1 MKVKISSIVES
12 QIPSFLREE
21 SPLLVE
27 FIRQYFV
34 SGEYAGGPFDLISNI
49 DSYTKLESLTKNIQ
63 STVLST
69 GISFSDTE
77 INVTSTKGFPDSYG
91 LLKIDS
97 EIITYTNKTDTTF
110 NNCVRGFCG
119 TSNYELEFSTSESA
133 SHSANSV
140 VENLSVIFLNRF
152 LEKLK
157 KQLIPG
163 FEGREFTDTL
173 NQTTFIEKSKDFY
186 ATKGT
191 DRAFE
196 ILFGA
201 LYGEPVSVIKPRD
214 YLFTP
219 SDAEYRVSKD
229 LVVESIFGDPLLLE
243 NRTLF
248 QDETENYSKATGA
261 ISKVEKIYRGEKT
274 YYVISLDY
282 DFNRNNSHFGEFS
295 IHPKTQLTSF
305 APVGAKTLDVD
316 STVGFP
322 KSGSLLLSDNS
333 ILTYTSK
340 SINQFFGCSGVTFN
354 LNSGDTVAVNA
365 FAYGYVDQNATN
377 TVSVRVTGV
386 IGEFK
391 EIDEAYHLNVD
402 DIIRPKSLGKSS
414 TDIRSKNWFYNIPN
428 CYNLESVQLLDSLT
442 SQYEI
447 KTIDNNFLNVGDAIK
462 IYYKNGTVIST
473 TIYSK
478 VNFTTFVVQGQGQ
491 LVFSNIDY
499 IENQVARANSS
510 NFADVSNYSAN
521 IQNVYVDST
530 ENYYVASPSL
540 PVYFQEPLAASAR
553 EISLNG
559 SFSGTV
565 INYTNHGFISGDVV
579 VYDYSSSNL
588 GIAKGIYYIKK
599 VTKDS
604 LSLATSRTNLKAG
617 NFVSIFG
624 TVTNNTLSYNDFSG
638 KTLNHQKLLRKI
650 SQSVSAT
657 EPAQTPIGNTGIL
670 NNGVEILNYKS
681 QDAVF
686 YGPIDSIVVISP
698 GSDYDVIN
706 PPVIEIT
713 DETGINARANC
724 EVIGKLKE
732 IRIVNPGLNYTSEPS
747 ITISGG
753 NGKNAKAR
761 AEISL
766 FEHSSSFDSTSIVN
780 NTIGFSTFHGFNNAE
795 KVLFKPDGKSKVS
808 GITTD
813 SQYFTYTVDSLQL
826 KLHKT
831 YSDAISGINTIT
843 LTPSGIAIHRIVSA
857 DAKTRVSSVNVINYG
872 TGYVNHK
879 VSIDSSGIST
889 ETNIINKVGHGF
901 KSGELI
907 VYQDYTN
914 IPISGITTTESYYV
928 TPLNEN
934 SFKLSEVAATTP
946 DYNFKTGQFVTL
958 TDSGSGTHY
967 FNYEPIVVTIDGIS
981 GVGTNTGSYFSAEI
995 QPIFR
1000 GEITS
1005 VSIENGG
1012 QKYGQEDILNY
1023 NRQPSIKINSGESAQ
1038 VQPIIIDGK
1047 ITQVLVINSGSGYNA
1062 PPIISVSGTGT
1073 GVKLTPIVKNGELKE
1088 VKIINSGYG
1097 YDSRN
1102 TYLNVIS
1109 SGTDAQLRANMK
1121 RWTINNIERLI
1132 QTNKIVDDDGIITK
1146 SINSEYGLQYV
1157 HGYAPRK
1164 LRKILSASKYVSG
1177 NLTYQPDLQL
1187 VNNKEKISDSHS
1199 PILGWAYDG
1208 NPIYGPY
1215 GYEAQNGGK
1224 IKIVE
1229 SSYKIALSSYRPN
1242 LTLYPQGFFVEDYQF
1257 TNTGDL
1263 DEHNGRYCVTPEF
1276 PNGTY
1281 AYFATV
1287 SKNGYETTGAFANY
1301 FKPVFPY
1308 FIGNT
1313 YHSKIIDF
1321 NFSYASNQDI
1331 IDLNDT
1337 GWLRNI
1343 TPFAF
1348 NSENSFYK
1356 YLIQPFNQYEQSST
1370 VTSTLPG
1377 SIERVIVS
1385 SGGVNY
1391 KIADKLVFNSDI
1403 SGGINATAEV
1413 ASISGKP
1420 VSSISIAS
1428 TSFYDVEF
1436 TPSSEFGIIGYCKI
1450 PHSIED
1456 KDNVSISNLFHN
1468 KSYLQNSFNAS
1479 VIPQVYT
1486 LNTSIG
1492 DPTATGNITYINLY
1506 GNFNFPYVRENDI
1519 FQINSEKV
1527 RVLNVDKKSSR
1538 LRVEREYGGSVGT
1551 THDVGTPIK
1560 EIPRK
1565 FFIPSGK
1572 QNFTNST
1579 FNREIYFNPSES
1591 VGIGYGNTIVFS
1603 NPGIGPTSVYVPT
1616 KSIYIPEHGLTTG
1629 DKLIYKSNGGSSFSV
1644 TNGITTTTLNDNT
1657 SVYVVSFSGD
1667 FVGLSTQKVG
1677 IGSTGNFVG
1686 YNTTSAAKILY
1697 YNTSGS
1703 GYKHSLITTYD
1714 STIGQVNKNLVS
1726 VFTDYFS
1733 ELSAGD
1739 SVTVSVLPSDSQV
1752 IKVAYNKETQRLL
1765 LNPRTFTTSD
1775 VFGNFITLKNHGY
1788 YNGKKIIHTSSN
1800 PTMGLENNG
1809 IYYAIVINSD
1819 KIGLSNSYY
1828 GSVVGNEIVELTG
1841 TSAGAF
1847 SEINP
1852 SINVLNSNSI
1862 IFDLS
1867 DSSLSDFNG
1876 FERISSFNFDIF
1888 TDKQFFN
1895 KFYTTYSDSNFNVI
1909 KAGKIGI
1916 DSTANVTIRYDN
1928 NLPNELYYNLIPNS
1942 DKIVYNDKENITN
1955 FNKIIFV
1962 ESTYSGEHIVSGI
1975 GSTSFNYTLASIPEQ
1990 SIYINNIKYTTNSNS
2005 ASGPIDRIVV
2015 TSGGSGYKTLPG
2027 IGSVISDNGSNA
2039 IFEVFSKSI
2048 GRINNVNI
2056 NDIGYDYPADLTLTP
2071 ITQTPIVLKVVP
2083 QTTLKSVVIS
2093 APGKNYNTAP
2103 FLVLL
2108 DGLTLKRVTDVDL
2121 RYTLGDSIVTI
2132 FKNSKG
2138 INNVQPI
2145 IIPTNNSNAIGI
2157 NSITFN
2163 NITKDVTLFLAQSY
2177 SNPLDFPF
2185 IVGDKVLIE
2194 NVSIYTDPTAKGY
2207 NSSSYDYSR
2216 FEIKQISPNIGG
2228 ANGTITYNL
2237 SDKLNYGEYPGI
2249 FNTAVSSG
2257 SVIPEKFF
2265 PQFTIELTKNS
2276 FLRDEIVTSGNLIG
2290 KVQFWNEQNELLTLS
2305 TADEF
2310 SSGIVVLG
2318 TDSLSQGTVDKVYEF
2333 KSEYEIKSSSIVKK
2347 GWNTEKGFFDNEF
2360 QRIQDSNY
2368 YQAFAYSLKSKI
2380 DYETWN
2386 NPVSSL
2392 THTAGFKKFAD
2403 FILESE
2409 VSSSIDTDQNIGLSD
2424 ANLFIISEVDLN
2436 AIDDYD
2442 LGTENNYK
2450 IGSNIASNQ
2459 IYFTNRILQ
2468 NYSQAVGNRVLVIDD
2483 ISSNFDGIARQFNL
2497 TSSNK
2502 NIFLRNFDGSSQSV
2516 VDVNNNIIKIPNHY
2530 FTNGEK
2536 VSYSYTGSPIGIQ
2549 TTNISGI
2556 GLTNKLPSTLYVI
2569 KYSETDIGFADT
2581 AENAIKGKPV
2591 PLTLSSVGT
2600 GSTHILKSTIQNTK
2614 AIISLGG
2621 IIQAPI
2627 VATATSTRTTSYVG
2641 IGSTTISFMSVGD
2654 FSSGDYAKID
2664 DEIVKV
2670 ISVGVA
2676 STNSVSVNRGWVGTG
2691 IATHAINSSVYK
2703 IQGDYNIVDNTI
2715 HFVEPP
2721 KGPSPTGTD
2730 CCFSGNSQGS
2740 TSGVGTEGII
2750 TITYTTDQATWLGI
2764 PDYDTNTRPLQLN
2777 RRGFALSTGV
2787 IPNTRNF
2794 IYQYLSGNY
2803 APAGNLIPVG
2813 QTGRTGSLGP
2823 NEQRF
2828 DYYFE
2833 AATSI
2838 ITGPPQINQWVNN
2851 LDLSF
2856 GSFYLDGSLDF
2867 CGPANAVGILSAS
2880 SVGQAQYIDESN
2892 SGINWAGNQN
2902 SLTSNI
2908 YNIVFGASGRTG
2920 TLQYTAFSN
2929 INNGN
2934 IGQGDRTEN
2943 SGGTITITVNPSN
2956 MNITSPGVVNQ
2967 PVEDFIGITTTL
2979 NFNGRV
2985 FMRNGIKNTI
2995 NDAYYTNFVFDD
3007 ISSGFNGISST
3018 FTLKN
3023 NSQNITGI
3031 ATNTGAILINEVF
3044 QEPSELTGF
3053 NRAYNSYTISQTA
3066 GISSIRFLGA
3076 PATQSNDVNGSGLP
3090 VGGVI
3095 VSIGYTQ
3102 GFGLQPLVSAGGTAN
3117 VSLAG
3122 TITSI
3127 SVNNSGSGYRV
3138 GLQTVNVK
3146 VYSPTSGLS
3155 TFQNVGVA
3163 SVLNGRVVSVNLTNP
3178 GAGFTFTN
3186 PPTVKFDSPLPYA
3199 NIPLLSSG
3207 IGTGAK
3213 INLTVGIASSV
3224 IDVEMIQ
3231 RGFGYRKGDVLTLAT
3246 GGTVG
3251 IPTVLSPSYSEFKIL
3266 VDEIYNNKFSGWTF
3280 GELQLIDSIES
3291 LFDGIRRSFP
3301 IKIDNELR
3309 SIRTTYGS
3317 LIDINTTLLIFV
3329 NGILQ
3334 NPGESYSV
3342 TGSSFITF
3350 TEPPKETCSCTILFY
3365 RGSGTTDVIDVD
3377 VLETI
3382 KPGDLVRLDDD
3393 FGYAETDR
3401 LVSSVTSSDSVNTI
3415 TYTGAGISEDV
3426 SYVRPV
3432 RWRKQTEDLFINQAE
3447 VTKNRVIYEEIIEPT
3462 TKIIKN
3468 VGINTTVLFVENV
3481 KTIFDDER
3489 ENTIQ
3494 NYRNELRIITQDD
3507 VRVAI
3512 ATVTVSNSGSI
3523 NSVTINDGGKGYVTP
3538 PAISFPIPVGLTT
3551 ASRAYATATVT
3562 TGSISSIVINTPGVG
3577 YTFTSPPQVM
3587 IESPKNNFQDVT
3599 ASKYE
3604 GDFGLISGI
3613 GKTSVGIASTALVF
3627 DLYIPE
3633 DSFLRNSNIVG
3644 SAITISGIQTGY
3656 YFVVKN
3662 SYIGSG
3668 NKSLDENGNL
3678 ISNSTTYIDNV
3689 YRVAAVSIAST
3700 YVSGIGTTS
3709 IVKVITSVD
3718 NNNVSGI
3725 GVTNFYGTYSWGR
3738 ITIPNG
3744 ISSGQFSIYNNG
3756 ISGINTSPAVKRIN
3770 PLKYKNY
3777 T

>member
-34 SGEYAGGPFDLISNI
+34 SGEYAGGPFDLIPNI
-49 DSYTKLESLTKNIQ
+49 DSYTKLENLTKNIQ

-69 GISFSDTE
+69 DISFSDTE

-97 EIITYTNKTDTTF
+97 EIITYTHKTDTTF

-261 ISKVEKIYRGEKT
+261 ISKVEKIYRGDKT

-282 DFNRNNSHFGEFS
+282 DFNKNLSQFGEFS

-305 APVGAKTLDVD
+305 VSVGAKTLDVD

-322 KSGSLLLSDNS
+322 QSGSLLLSDNS

-340 SINQFFGCSGVTFN
+340 SINQFFGCSGITFN
-354 LNSGDTVAVNA
+354 LVAGDTVAVNA
-365 FAYGYVDQNATN
+365 FAYGYVDQNGTN

-402 DIIRPKSLGKSS
+402 DNIRPKSLGKSS

-428 CYNLESVQLLDSLT
+428 CYILESVQLLDSLT

-447 KTIDNNFLNVGDAIK
+447 KTIDDNFLNVGDAIK

-478 VNFTTFVVQGQGQ
+478 VNFNTFVVQGQGQ

-499 IENQVARANSS
+499 IENQVSRANAS

-530 ENYYVASPSL
+530 ENFYVAAPSL
-540 PVYFQEPLAASAR
+540 PVYFQEPLAVSSR
-553 EISLNG
+553 GITING
-559 SFSGTV
+559 SFNGTV

-579 VYDYSSSNL
+579 VYDYSNSNL
-588 GIAKGIYYIKK
+588 GISKGIYYVKK
-599 VTKDS
+599 VSKDS
-604 LSLATSRTNLKAG
+604 FSLSTSRTNLKAG
-617 NFVSIFG
+617 NFVSLFG
-624 TVTNNTLSYNDFSG
+624 TVANNTLSYNDFSG

-650 SQSVSAT
+650 PQSVSAT
-657 EPAQTPIGNTGIL
+657 EPALTPIGNTGIL

-698 GSDYDVIN
+698 GSEYDVIN
-706 PPVIEIT
+706 PPIIEIT
-713 DETGINARANC
+713 DETGINAQANC
-724 EVIGKLKE
+724 EVIGALKE

-753 NGKNAKAR
+753 NGKNARAR
-761 AEISL
+761 AEISP

-843 LTPSGIAIHRIVSA
+843 LAPSGIAIHRIVSA
-857 DAKTRVSSVNVINYG
+857 EAKTRVSSVNVIDSG
-872 TGYVNHK
+872 TGYANRK

-901 KSGELI
+901 KIGELI

-914 IPISGITTTESYYV
+914 IPISGITTSESYYV
-928 TPLNEN
+928 TPLDEN
-934 SFKLSEVAATTP
+934 SFKLSEVAAITP

-967 FNYEPIVVTIDGIS
+967 FNYEPITVTIDGIS

-1023 NRQPSIKINSGESAQ
+1023 NRQPFIKINSGEYAQ

-1062 PPIISVSGTGT
+1062 PPNIIVSGKGT
-1073 GVKLTPIVKNGELKE
+1073 GVKMTPIVRNGELKE

-1109 SGTDAQLRANMK
+1109 SGQDAQLRANMK
-1121 RWTINNIERLI
+1121 RWTINTIERLI
-1132 QTNKIVDDDGIITK
+1132 QTNKIVDDDGIIAK

-1164 LRKILSASKYVSG
+1164 LRKIASASKYVSG

-1187 VNNKEKISDSHS
+1187 VNNREKVSDSHS

-1215 GYEAQNGGK
+1215 GYEAQTGGR

-1229 SSYKIALSSYRPN
+1229 SSYKINLSGDRPN

-1287 SKNGYETTGAFANY
+1287 ANNGYETTGAFANY

-1356 YLIQPFNQYEQSST
+1356 YLIQPFNQYEQSTT

-1377 SIERVIVS
+1377 SIESVIVS
-1385 SGGVNY
+1385 SGGNNY
-1391 KIADKLVFNSDI
+1391 QIGDKLVFNSDI

-1413 ASISGKP
+1413 TSISGKP

-1436 TPSSEFGIIGYCKI
+1436 TPSSEFGIICYCKA
-1450 PHSIED
+1450 PHSIEN
-1456 KDNVSISNLFHN
+1456 KDNISISNLFHN
-1468 KSYLQNSFNAS
+1468 KSYLQNAFNVS
-1479 VIPQVYT
+1479 VVPQEYT

-1492 DPTATGNITYINLY
+1492 DPTTTGNITYINLY
-1506 GNFNFPYVRENDI
+1506 GNLNFPYIRENDI
-1519 FQINSEKV
+1519 FQINNEKV
-1527 RVLNVDKKSSR
+1527 RVLNVDRKSSR

-1551 THDVGTPIK
+1551 THNVGTQIR
-1560 EIPRK
+1560 ELPRK
-1565 FFIPSGK
+1565 FFIPSGS

-1591 VGIGYGNTIVFS
+1591 VGVGYGNTIIFS
-1603 NPGIGPTSVYVPT
+1603 NPGIGPTSAYVPT

-1629 DKLIYKSNGGSSFSV
+1629 DRLIYKSNGGSSFSV
-1644 TNGITTTTLNDNT
+1644 TNGITTNTLNDNT
-1657 SVYVVSFSGD
+1657 IVYAVSFSKD

-1686 YNTTSAAKILY
+1686 YNTTSAAKILS

-1714 STIGQVNKNLVS
+1714 STVGQVNKNLVS
-1726 VFTDYFS
+1726 VFTDSFS
-1733 ELSAGD
+1733 ELSSGD
-1739 SVTVSVLPSDSQV
+1739 SVTVSVLPTDSQ
-1752 IKVAYNKETQRLL
+1752 IFKVSYNKETQRLL
-1765 LNPRTFTTSD
+1765 LNPRTFTSTD
-1775 VFGNFITLKNHGY
+1775 VNGNFIVLRNHGY
-1788 YNGKKIIHTSSN
+1788 YNGKKLIHTSST
-1800 PTMGLENNG
+1800 PTMGLENDR

-1819 KIGLSNSYY
+1819 KICLSNSYY

-1841 TSAGAF
+1841 TSSGAF

-1852 SINVLNSNSI
+1852 SINALNSNSI
-1862 IFDLS
+1862 VFDLS

-1876 FERISSFNFDIF
+1876 FESVSSFDFDVF
-1888 TDKQFFN
+1888 TDRQFFN
-1895 KFYTTYSDSNFNVI
+1895 KFYTTYNDSNFNVI
-1909 KAGKIGI
+1909 KTGKIGI

-1928 NLPNELYYNLIPNS
+1928 NLPNELYYNLIPIS
-1942 DKIVYNDKENITN
+1942 DKNVYNDKENITN
-1955 FNKIIFV
+1955 FNKIIFT
-1962 ESTYSGEHIVSGI
+1962 ESAYSGKYNVSGI
-1975 GSTSFNYTLASIPEQ
+1975 GSTSFNYTLTNIPEQ
-1990 SIYINNIKYTTNSNS
+1990 SSYTNNIKYTTNSNS
-2005 ASGPIDRIVV
+2005 ASGPIDKIVV
-2015 TSGGSGYKTLPG
+2015 TSGGNGYKTLPG
-2027 IGSVISDNGSNA
+2027 ISSVISDNGSNA

-2056 NDIGYDYPADLTLTP
+2056 NDIGHDYPADLTLTP

-2083 QTTLKSVVIS
+2083 QTTLKSVVITS
-2093 APGKNYNTAP
+2093 PGKNYNTAP
-2103 FLVLL
+2103 SLVLL
-2108 DGLTLKRVTDVDL
+2108 DGVTLKQVTDVDL
-2121 RYTLGDSIVTI
+2121 RYTLGDSVVTI

-2157 NSITFN
+2157 NSIAFN
-2163 NITKDVTLFLAQSY
+2163 HNTKDVTLFLSQSY

-2194 NVSIYTDPTAKGY
+2194 NVAIYTDPTAKGY

-2216 FEIKQISPNIGG
+2216 FEVKQISPNIGG

-2237 SDKLNYGEYPGI
+2237 SDKLNDGEYPGV
-2249 FNTAVSSG
+2249 FNTSVTSG

-2276 FLRDEIVTSGNLIG
+2276 FLRDEIVTSGNLTG
-2290 KVQFWNEQNELLTLS
+2290 KVQFWNDQNELLTVS

-2310 SSGIVVLG
+2310 RPNIVILG
-2318 TDSLSQGTVDKVYEF
+2318 TDSFSQGTVDKVYDF
-2333 KSEYEIKSSSIVKK
+2333 KSKYEIKSSSIVKK

-2409 VSSSIDTDQNIGLSD
+2409 VTSGIDTTQNDRLNSSLSD
-2424 ANLFIISEVDLN
+2424 INLFTISEVDLN

-2442 LGTENNYK
+2442 LVTENNYR
-2450 IGSNIASNQ
+2450 IGSSLASNQ
-2459 IYFTNRILQ
+2459 VYFASKILQ
-2468 NYSQAVGNRVLVIDD
+2468 NYSQAIGNRVLVVDD
-2483 ISSNFDGIARQFNL
+2483 ISPNFDGITRQFNL
-2497 TSSNK
+2497 TSNNK
-2502 NIFLRNFDGSSQSV
+2502 NIFLRNFDGSSQYV
-2516 VDVNNNIIKIPNHY
+2516 VDVQNNVLRIPNHY

-2536 VSYSYTGSPIGIQ
+2536 VYYSNNGTPIGIQ

-2569 KYSETDIGFADT
+2569 KYNETDIGFADT

-2591 PLTLSSVGT
+2591 PLTLTNAGT
-2600 GSTHILKSTIQNTK
+2600 GSTHILKSNGQNTK
-2614 AIISLGG
+2614 AIITLGG

-2641 IGSTTISFMSVGD
+2641 VGSTAISFMNAGD

-2670 ISVGVA
+2670 ISVGIA
-2676 STNSVSVNRGWVGTG
+2676 STNSVTVNRSWAGTG
-2691 IATHAINSSVYK
+2691 IATHAINSVVYK
-2703 IQGDYNIVDNTI
+2703 IQGNYNIVDNNI
-2715 HFVEPP
+2715 NFVEPP
-2721 KGPSPTGTD
+2721 NGPSPIGTI
-2730 CCFSGNSQGS
+2730 GGSQDN
-2740 TSGVGTEGII
+2740 V
-2750 TITYTTDQATWLGI
+2750 
-2764 PDYDTNTRPLQLN
+2764 
-2777 RRGFALSTGV
+2777 
-2787 IPNTRNF
+2787 
-2794 IYQYLSGNY
+2794 
-2803 APAGNLIPVG
+2803 
-2813 QTGRTGSLGP
+2813 
-2823 NEQRF
+2823 
-2828 DYYFE
+2828 
-2833 AATSI
+2833 
-2838 ITGPPQINQWVNN
+2838 
-2851 LDLSF
+2851 
-2856 GSFYLDGSLDF
+2856 DF
-2867 CGPANAVGILSAS
+2867 VGITSTLS
-2880 SVGQAQYIDESN
+2880 
-2892 SGINWAGNQN
+2892 
-2902 SLTSNI
+2902 
-2908 YNIVFGASGRTG
+2908 
-2920 TLQYTAFSN
+2920 
-2929 INNGN
+2929 
-2934 IGQGDRTEN
+2934 
-2943 SGGTITITVNPSN
+2943 
-2956 MNITSPGVVNQ
+2956 
-2967 PVEDFIGITTTL
+2967 
-2979 NFNGRV
+2979 FNGRV
-2985 FMRNGIKNTI
+2985 FMRNGIKNTT

-3007 ISSGFNGISST
+3007 ISGEFNGISST
-3018 FTLKN
+3018 FTLKS

-3044 QEPSELTGF
+3044 QSPSELTGF
-3053 NRAYNSYTISQTA
+3053 NKAYNSYTISQTA

-3146 VYSPTSGLS
+3146 VYSPTSGIS
-3155 TFQNVGVA
+3155 TFQTVGVA
-3163 SVLNGRVVSVNLTNP
+3163 SVLNGKVVSVNLTNP
-3178 GAGFTFTN
+3178 GVGFTYTN

-3224 IDVEMIQ
+3224 INVEIVQ
-3231 RGFGYRKGDVLTLAT
+3231 RGFGYNRGDVLTLAI

-3251 IPTVLSPSYSEFKIL
+3251 IPTVITPSYSDFKIL

-3280 GELQLIDSIES
+3280 GELQLIDSIEG

-3301 IKIDNELR
+3301 IKIDDELR
-3309 SIRTTYGS
+3309 SIRTGYGS
-3317 LIDINTTLLIFV
+3317 LIDINSTLLVFI

-3334 NPGESYSV
+3334 NPREGYSV

-3350 TEPPKETCSCTILFY
+3350 SEPPKENYSCTILFY
-3365 RGSGTTDVIDVD
+3365 RGSGATDVVDVD
-3377 VLETI
+3377 IVESI
-3382 KPGDLVRLDDD
+3382 KPGDLVRLNDD

-3415 TYTGAGISEDV
+3415 TYTGTGISDDE
-3426 SYVRPV
+3426 SYIRPV

-3447 VTKNRVIYEEIIEPT
+3447 VTKNREIYEEIIEPT

-3468 VGINTTVLFVENV
+3468 VGVNTTVLFVENV
-3481 KTIFDDER
+3481 KTFFDDER

-3494 NYRNELRIITQDD
+3494 NYRNELRIITQDE

-3523 NSVTINDGGKGYVTP
+3523 NSITINDGGKGYVAP
-3538 PAISFPIPVGLTT
+3538 PNISFPIPVGLTT

-3562 TGSISSIVINTPGVG
+3562 AGSISSIVINSAGVG

-3599 ASKYE
+3599 ASKFE

-3627 DLYIPE
+3627 NLYIPE
-3633 DSFLRNSNIVG
+3633 DSFLRNSSIVG

-3656 YFVVKN
+3656 YFVVRN
-3662 SYIGSG
+3662 SYVGNG

-3689 YRVAAVSIAST
+3689 YRVAAVSTAST

-3709 IVKVITSVD
+3709 IVRVTTSVD
-3718 NNNVSGI
+3718 NSIVSGI

-3738 ITIPNG
+3738 ITVPNG
-3744 ISSGQFSIYNNG
+3744 IPSGQFSIYTNG
-3756 ISGINTSPAVKRIN
+3756 ISGINTSPIVKRIN